1 MDSDSTAFAKCF
13 YCKAPVSKNN
23 LEMDHFPIPRHIGGD
38 LVVPSCRTCHDMK
51 DRFNI
56 EEWSS
61 ELHESILGELQTR
74 EARIFFAKAFTVI
87 LDYKHLYENA
97 LKKKS

>member
-1 MDSDSTAFAKCF
+1 
-13 YCKAPVSKNN
+13 
-23 LEMDHFPIPRHIGGD
+23 
-38 LVVPSCRTCHDMK
+38 MK